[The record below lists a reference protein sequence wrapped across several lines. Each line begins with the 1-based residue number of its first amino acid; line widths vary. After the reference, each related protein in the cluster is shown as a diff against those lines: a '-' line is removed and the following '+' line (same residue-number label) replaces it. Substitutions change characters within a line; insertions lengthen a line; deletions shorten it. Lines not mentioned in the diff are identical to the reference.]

1 MSLRPIWISGWRK
14 TGVSKLSETSF
25 LTSSPEETFELGRKL
40 GAQIPS
46 NSILTLY
53 GDLGVGKTTFI
64 KGFVEGAV
72 GLSPN
77 EVCSPTFN
85 YLNIYSGKQ
94 TLYHF
99 DLYRLKN
106 GEEFFLMGFD
116 EYFSLQGICCIEWPE
131 KIADRLETPISVR
144 LEYAGQ
150 NERSISISGGVL

>member
-1 MSLRPIWISGWRK
+1 MNLRPIWISGWRK
-14 TGVSKLSETSF
+14 TGVSKLSETRF
-25 LTSSPEETFELGRKL
+25 LTASAEETFELGRKL

-46 NSILTLY
+46 HSILTLY

-64 KGFVEGAV
+64 KGLVEGAV

-77 EVCSPTFN
+77 EVNSPTFN

-116 EYFSLQGICCIEWPE
+116 EYFSMQGICCIEWPE
-131 KIADRLETPISVR
+131 KIAGQLGETISVR
-144 LEYAGQ
+144 LEYTGQ
-150 NERSISISGGVL
+150 NGRAISISGRIL